1 MFPLADLFVT
11 IDSNSLSCYTHV
23 IKTDNGVFC
32 WISEQLFYL
41 KELANCRYVFCLLR
55 LEQRAQQYLLW
66 AQKRLQLMCGNL
78 LKSSSSR
85 ARMLL
90 ASRWDPIKVPHS
102 QVTIMVVLGRLLVTR
117 RIINGPYGT
126 QESLQSTDRN
136 QSWTLI
142 TILVE
147 YSITCCNHDM

>member
-1 MFPLADLFVT
+1 
-11 IDSNSLSCYTHV
+11 
-23 IKTDNGVFC
+23 
-32 WISEQLFYL
+32 
-41 KELANCRYVFCLLR
+41 
-55 LEQRAQQYLLW
+55 
-66 AQKRLQLMCGNL
+66 
-78 LKSSSSR
+78 
-85 ARMLL
+85 MLL

-147 YSITCCNHDM
+147 YSITCCNHDI